1 MRKACFIF
9 LFGLLSLGK
18 AQNYPPAAGQPGST
32 AIFKDSSVFVNWANA
47 CSVKRG
53 YVDVSNPG
61 LGYASAG
68 DSSLAL
74 GKAGENGVLS
84 LGDGGW
90 ATCSFPFPIRNGPGF
105 DFAVFENGFDDFF
118 LELAAVEVSS
128 DGIHF
133 FAFPAHSLTD
143 TLVQKGPFDSLDAK
157 RLNNLAGK
165 YRGGYGTPFDLQ
177 ELQGQNNLDI
187 QSVSHVRVID
197 VVGALY
203 QQYATRDAYQ
213 NKINDPWPTPFPSGG
228 FDLDAIGVIHQNTY
242 LAIKENE
249 NEIVDSVF
257 PNPIRAGETLYFN
270 HTTAD
275 CTVKLISSLGIAIPL
290 FLSNQSLQIP
300 DLQAGVYHLEIITD
314 NHIFYKKILVEN

>member
-1 MRKACFIF
+1 MHKACFLF
-9 LFGLLSLGK
+9 LFGLLSLVK
-18 AQNYPPAAGQPGST
+18 AQNYAPAAGQPGST
-32 AIFKDSSVFVNWANA
+32 AVFKDSAVFVNWANA

-53 YVDVSNPG
+53 YLDISNPG

-118 LELAAVEVSS
+118 LELATVEVSS
-128 DGIHF
+128 DGIYF
-133 FAFPAHSLTD
+133 FAFPSHSLTD

-157 RLNNLAGK
+157 LLNNLAGK

-187 QSVSHVRVID
+187 QSVTHIRVKD
-197 VVGALY
+197 VVGALN
-203 QQYATRDAYQ
+203 QQFATRDTYQ
-213 NKINDPWPTPFPSGG
+213 NKINDPWPTPFSSGG
-228 FDLDAIGVIHQNTY
+228 FDLDAIGVIHQNTFVT
-242 LAIKENE
+242 LEENK
-249 NEIVDSVF
+249 NEIKILVF
-257 PNPIRAGETLYFN
+257 PNPIHTGETLYFN
-270 HTTAD
+270 GAEE
-275 CTVKLISSLGIAIPL
+275 CCSVKLISSLGLALPL
-290 FLSNQSLQIP
+290 FFSNQHLQLP
-300 DLQAGVYHLEIITD
+300 ELQAGVYQLEITSK
-314 NHIFYKKILVEN
+314 NGIFYKKIVLEN